1 MIVWKKKSK
10 KSPTAFSS
18 KNRNGLKMTG
28 VTDVEA
34 FDEECVTV
42 YTDYGC
48 LSISGSAL
56 HIDELNIK
64 KTAFFKSA
72 ARFRR
77 LFTAVKKSKEKK
89 AFFKRGYS
97 VLKNCSGVF
106 DLRLFARPDL

>member
-1 MIVWKKKSK
+1 MEEKVKK
-10 KSPTAFSS
+10 PHNLQLE
-18 KNRNGLKMTG
+18 NRNGLKMTG

-64 KTAFFKSA
+64 NGVLQISGEVSA
-72 ARFRR
+72 
-77 LFTAVKKSKEKK
+77 LVYSSKKSKEKG
-89 AFFKRGYS
+89 FLKR
-97 VLKNCSGVF
+97 VF
-106 DLRLFARPDL
+106 GA

>member
-1 MIVWKKKSK
+1 MEEKVKKPHSLQLE
-10 KSPTAFSS
+10 
-18 KNRNGLKMTG
+18 NRNGLKMTG

-64 KTAFFKSA
+64 NGVLQISGEVLALVYSS
-72 ARFRR
+72 
-77 LFTAVKKSKEKK
+77 KKSKEKG
-89 AFFKRGYS
+89 FLKR
-97 VLKNCSGVF
+97 VF
-106 DLRLFARPDL
+106 GA

>member
-1 MIVWKKKSK
+1 MEEKVKK
-10 KSPTAFSS
+10 PHILQLE
-18 KNRNGLKMTG
+18 NRNGLKMTG

-64 KTAFFKSA
+64 NGVLQISGEVSA
-72 ARFRR
+72 
-77 LFTAVKKSKEKK
+77 LVYSSKKSKEKG
-89 AFFKRGYS
+89 FLKR
-97 VLKNCSGVF
+97 VF
-106 DLRLFARPDL
+106 GA

>member
-1 MIVWKKKSK
+1 MEEKVKKPHSIQLE
-10 KSPTAFSS
+10 
-18 KNRNGLKMTG
+18 NRNGLKMTG

-64 KTAFFKSA
+64 NGVLQISGEVSA
-72 ARFRR
+72 
-77 LFTAVKKSKEKK
+77 LVYSSKKSKEKG
-89 AFFKRGYS
+89 FLKR
-97 VLKNCSGVF
+97 VF
-106 DLRLFARPDL
+106 GA

>member
-1 MIVWKKKSK
+1 MEEKVKKPHSLQLE
-10 KSPTAFSS
+10 
-18 KNRNGLKMTG
+18 NRNGLKMTG

-64 KTAFFKSA
+64 NGVLQISGEVSA
-72 ARFRR
+72 
-77 LFTAVKKSKEKK
+77 VVYSSKKSKEKG
-89 AFFKRGYS
+89 FLKR
-97 VLKNCSGVF
+97 VF
-106 DLRLFARPDL
+106 GA